1 MEKVTDLANDTLK
14 STQACNTMVKE
25 ILRTQT
31 AGGNPL
37 ALFFK
42 KEKKELG
49 LLGEYRLYEERCAN
63 L

>member
-14 STQACNTMVKE
+14 STQACNSMVKE

-31 AGGNPL
+31 AGRNPL

-42 KEKKELG
+42 KKKK
-49 LLGEYRLYEERCAN
+49 RS
-63 L
+63 